1 MTFRLFNATM
11 NKDQKLATCVKIC
24 IAIALFMMIVVA
36 LIGAKVIGEMLGVM
50 MFTALAA
57 LFAADMIWMVMLLK
71 QSD

>member
-1 MTFRLFNATM
+1 M

-24 IAIALFMMIVVA
+24 IAITLFMMIVVA
-36 LIGAKVIGEMLGVM
+36 LIGTKVIGEMLGVM